1 MDVLLAMR
9 TFRRV
14 VERGSFSQAA
24 VDLGQSTA
32 AVSKQVRQLEKHLGS
47 LLLLRTT
54 RRMSLSESGQAY
66 FSECCH
72 LLEELDAL
80 ERATQSGSSEPSGRL
95 RVNAPLSFGLKVLSP
110 ILVAFMQRYP
120 DLKVEL
126 TLDDRLLDVVSEGFD
141 VSLRIRSH
149 LPDSSLVARRLG
161 EVAQVICAAPAYL
174 KANGTPHSVEALR
187 EHSCLA
193 YRLAEHPGSWQLQG
207 PQGNSRLELPVRLAV
222 DNSLMLSEM
231 LLAGLGI
238 GALPSFIAQPLLD
251 SGQLMQLLPEQSM
264 PRRSIYALY
273 ASHRHVSQKVRVFV
287 DFLACALQALPPDT
301 PASDASAGAVKNIV
315 DTSMPGSQIRAY

>member
-1 MDVLLAMR
+1 MDVLVAMR

-14 VERGSFSQAA
+14 VERDSFSLAA

-32 AVSKQVRQLEKHLGS
+32 AVSKQVRQLEERLGS

-54 RRMSLSESGQAY
+54 RRMSLSEAGQAY
-66 FSECCH
+66 FNECCH
-72 LLEELDAL
+72 LLDELDAL
-80 ERATQSGSSEPSGRL
+80 ERATQVGASEPSGRL

-120 DLKVEL
+120 ELKVEL
-126 TLDDRLLDVVSEGFD
+126 TLDDRLLDVVGEGFD

-149 LPDSSLVARRLG
+149 LPDSSLIARRLG
-161 EVAQVICAAPAYL
+161 EVEQVICASPAYL
-174 KANGTPHSVEALR
+174 HANGTPQNVDDLR

-193 YRLAEHPGSWQLQG
+193 YRLAEHPGSWHLQG
-207 PQGNSRLELPVRLAV
+207 PQGNTRLELPVRMAV
-222 DNSLMLSEM
+222 DNSLMLGD
-231 LLAGLGI
+231 LLQAGMGI

-251 SGQLMQLLPEQSM
+251 SGQLVQVLPEQSM

-273 ASHRHVSQKVRVFV
+273 TSHRHVSQKVRVFV
-287 DFLACALQALPPDT
+287 DFLAGALDAPLALD
-301 PASDASAGAVKNIV
+301 
-315 DTSMPGSQIRAY
+315 

>member
-1 MDVLLAMR
+1 MDVLVAMR

-14 VERGSFSQAA
+14 VERDSFSLAA

-32 AVSKQVRQLEKHLGS
+32 AVSKQVRQLEARLGS

-54 RRMSLSESGQAY
+54 RRMSLSEAGQAY

-72 LLEELDAL
+72 LLDELDAL
-80 ERATQSGSSEPSGRL
+80 ERATQVGASEPSGRL

-120 DLKVEL
+120 ELKVEL
-126 TLDDRLLDVVSEGFD
+126 TLNDRLLDVISEGFD
-141 VSLRIRSH
+141 VSLRIRSR
-149 LPDSSLVARRLG
+149 LPDSSLIARRLG
-161 EVAQVICAAPAYL
+161 EVQQMICAAPAYL
-174 KANGTPHSVEALR
+174 QAKGTPHNVDDLR

-193 YRLAEHPGSWQLQG
+193 YRLAEYPDSWHLQG
-207 PQGNSRLELPVRLAV
+207 PQGSSRLELPVRLAV
-222 DNSLMLSEM
+222 DNSLMLSDM
-231 LLAGLGI
+231 LQAGLGI

-251 SGQLMQLLPEQSM
+251 SGQLVQVLPGQSM

-273 ASHRHVSQKVRVFV
+273 TSHRHVPQKVRVFV
-287 DFLACALQALPPDT
+287 DFLAHALETLPLM
-301 PASDASAGAVKNIV
+301 SAPTVAAGTA
-315 DTSMPGSQIRAY
+315 GLGRE

>member
-1 MDVLLAMR
+1 MDVLVAMR

-14 VERGSFSQAA
+14 VERDSFSLAA

-32 AVSKQVRQLEKHLGS
+32 AVSKQVRQLEQRLGS
-47 LLLLRTT
+47 LLLVRTT
-54 RRMSLSESGQAY
+54 RRMSLSQAGQAY
-66 FSECCH
+66 YSECCH
-72 LLEELDAL
+72 LLDELDAL
-80 ERATQSGSSEPSGRL
+80 ERATQVGAREPTGRL

-120 DLKVEL
+120 QLKVEL

-161 EVAQVICAAPAYL
+161 QVEQVICASAAYL
-174 KANGTPHSVEALR
+174 QANGTPQSVEDLR
-187 EHSCLA
+187 QHNCLA
-193 YRLAEHPGSWQLQG
+193 YRLAEHPGSWHLQG
-207 PQGNSRLELPVRLAV
+207 PQGSSRLELPVRFAV
-222 DNSLMLSEM
+222 DNSLMLSDM
-231 LLAGLGI
+231 LQAGLGI

-251 SGQLMQLLPEQSM
+251 SGQLLQVLPEQSM

-287 DFLACALQALPPDT
+287 DFLATAIEALPSVPVAT
-301 PASDASAGAVKNIV
+301 AQASGHA
-315 DTSMPGSQIRAY
+315 QR

>member
-251 SGQLMQLLPEQSM
+251 NGQLLQLLPEQSM

-273 ASHRHVSQKVRVFV
+273 ASHRHVSQKIRVFV
-287 DFLACALQALPPDT
+287 DFLASALEALAPDT
-301 PASDASAGAVKNIV
+301 PAYNPSTGAVKH
-315 DTSMPGSQIRAY
+315 R

>member
-1 MDVLLAMR
+1 MDVLVAMR

-14 VERGSFSQAA
+14 VERGSFSLAA
-24 VDLGQSTA
+24 IDLGQSTA
-32 AVSKQVRQLEKHLGS
+32 AVSKQVRQLEERLGS

-54 RRMSLSESGQAY
+54 RRMSLSEAGEVY

-72 LLEELDAL
+72 LLDELDAL
-80 ERATQSGSSEPSGRL
+80 ERATQAGASEPSGRL

-110 ILVAFMQRYP
+110 LLVVFMQRYP
-120 DLKVEL
+120 QLKVEL

-161 EVAQVICAAPAYL
+161 EVEQVICAAPAYL
-174 KANGTPHSVEALR
+174 QANGTPQRIDELH

-193 YRLAEHPGSWQLQG
+193 YRLAEHPGSWHLLG
-207 PQGNSRLELPVRLAV
+207 PQGSSRLELPVRFAV
-222 DNSLMLSEM
+222 DNSLMLSDM

-251 SGQLMQLLPEQSM
+251 SGQLLQLLPEQSM

-287 DFLACALQALPPDT
+287 DFLAGELE
-301 PASDASAGAVKNIV
+301 ASLV
-315 DTSMPGSQIRAY
+315 